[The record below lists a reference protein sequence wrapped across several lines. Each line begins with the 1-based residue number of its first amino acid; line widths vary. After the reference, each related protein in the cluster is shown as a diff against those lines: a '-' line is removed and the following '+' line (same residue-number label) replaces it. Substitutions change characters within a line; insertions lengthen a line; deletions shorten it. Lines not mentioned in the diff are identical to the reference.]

1 MPAERR
7 VRFTEELFDKLEALL
22 PEERGADGQ
31 PSVTDFVVF
40 EVPTL
45 RDRLALDAEAATVA
59 TALPDVRALVAAG
72 VVVPALVVY
81 VMIHDDDV
89 EAFGV
94 AFDFG

>member
-1 MPAERR
+1 MRDVGCIGIA
-7 VRFTEELFDKLEALL
+7 VRYVAPYGGTTVHQRCGHG
-22 PEERGADGQ
+22 PH
-31 PSVTDFVVF
+31 
-40 EVPTL
+40 
-45 RDRLALDAEAATVA
+45 DAEAATVA

-72 VVVPALVVY
+72 VVVPAFVVY